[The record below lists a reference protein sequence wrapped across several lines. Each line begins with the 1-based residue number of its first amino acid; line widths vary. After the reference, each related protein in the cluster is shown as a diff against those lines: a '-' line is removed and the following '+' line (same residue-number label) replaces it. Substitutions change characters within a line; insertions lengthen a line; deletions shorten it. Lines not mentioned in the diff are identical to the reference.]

1 MWTLLLLPVVL
12 LVLYFAQRLLFRRL
26 WDENLTVQISFD
38 RDYIFCGE
46 EANLVETIVNNKY
59 LPLPVLE
66 VGFDMSRW
74 VVFQDE
80 ENSTVSDMTYRR
92 DVFTASV
99 RQRITRTL
107 PVRGKK
113 RGYYRIASTTVT
125 SYDFLMTEKQVA
137 HFPQE
142 TEFYVLPAHI
152 SASHIRIPYSK
163 IMGLLV
169 SRRRVY
175 DDPFEFAGIRD
186 YRRSDPMKY
195 INWKASAR
203 GGTLLVN
210 QHDSTLSQ
218 KVTVLLDCTG
228 IGSAVTDALN
238 ETAISIAAELA
249 ERMLADGISVSVIS
263 NGIDTVDGK
272 MLSTGELTGRNTAL
286 YLRRRLARLECRND
300 LTPMP
305 QLLRTLHDG
314 AHGSDLYVLI
324 SKEQKL
330 PVLPDLEALTEGS
343 DAIWILPEDRNM
355 PERYKLTE
363 TSKSVEIVRWEV

>member
-1 MWTLLLLPVVL
+1 
-12 LVLYFAQRLLFRRL
+12 
-26 WDENLTVQISFD
+26 
-38 RDYIFCGE
+38 
-46 EANLVETIVNNKY
+46 
-59 LPLPVLE
+59 
-66 VGFDMSRW
+66 
-74 VVFQDE
+74 
-80 ENSTVSDMTYRR
+80 
-92 DVFTASV
+92 
-99 RQRITRTL
+99 
-107 PVRGKK
+107 
-113 RGYYRIASTTVT
+113 
-125 SYDFLMTEKQVA
+125 MTEKQVA

-263 NGIDTVDGK
+263 NG
-272 MLSTGELTGRNTAL
+272 
-286 YLRRRLARLECRND
+286 
-300 LTPMP
+300 
-305 QLLRTLHDG
+305 
-314 AHGSDLYVLI
+314 
-324 SKEQKL
+324 
-330 PVLPDLEALTEGS
+330 
-343 DAIWILPEDRNM
+343 
-355 PERYKLTE
+355 
-363 TSKSVEIVRWEV
+363 